1 MADAEALASR
11 YVGEDMQ
18 QEVETQ
24 LRAEVHAL
32 RSLVMDLI
40 SHLAMVECASTAEA
54 MARIVILSK
63 EVMTTIRQNS
73 LEAGSNEIATRAEEL
88 VEKLLERAKNHL
100 PDGPESRT
108 W

>member
-1 MADAEALASR
+1 VRLH
-11 YVGEDMQ
+11 G
-18 QEVETQ
+18 
-24 LRAEVHAL
+24 
-32 RSLVMDLI
+32 RSDG
-40 SHLAMVECASTAEA
+40 SA
-54 MARIVILSK
+54 ILSK